1 MLSWLKPDPQK
12 KLRKQYHEKLEAA
25 MHAQRN
31 GDIKSYSM
39 LSKEA
44 DALWQQINGHSK
56 EEHEASKVH

>member
-1 MLSWLKPDPQK
+1 MLSWLKADPVK
-12 KLRKQYHEKLEAA
+12 KLRKRYHEKLEAA

-44 DALWQQINGHSK
+44 DALWQQINM
-56 EEHEASKVH
+56 EEQKSSSARK

>member
-1 MLSWLKPDPQK
+1 MLSWLKPDPVK

-31 GDIKSYSM
+31 GDIKGYSM

-44 DALWQQINGHSK
+44 DALWQQINHESK
-56 EEHEASKVH
+56 ESKDVED